1 MWFVMMLNLFPN
13 TTQVYRNNEMLKTA
27 YKSLEASPLT
37 QRVFTKPPTVMFR
50 KVPNLKNFLVKPKFY
65 ENQITIINLVQPK
78 CSDKRC
84 AHAKFFRILKSS
96 LVVLLN

>member
-1 MWFVMMLNLFPN
+1 
-13 TTQVYRNNEMLKTA
+13 MLKTA

-37 QRVFTKPPTVMFR
+37 QRVFTKPPRVMFR
-50 KVPNLKNFLVKPKFY
+50 KVQNLENLLVKPKCY
-65 ENQITIINLVQPK
+65 ENQITIIINLVQPK

-84 AHAKFFRILKSS
+84 AHAKFFRILKCS